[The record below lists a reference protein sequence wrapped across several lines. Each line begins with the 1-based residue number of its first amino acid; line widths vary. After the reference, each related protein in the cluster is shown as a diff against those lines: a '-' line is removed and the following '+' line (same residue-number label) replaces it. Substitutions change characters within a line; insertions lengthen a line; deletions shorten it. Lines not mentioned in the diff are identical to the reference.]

1 MQDNSAVYAIIAP
14 ILVFGPLVLFV
25 FYNLVFK
32 ELGKIP
38 EDIKRQRQAQAAEE
52 ARFEEER
59 QRKRGTGAISKS
71 HGPNKT
77 PVGFAMQAFM
87 YSWFAVLIGYLSS
100 FVPYEFT
107 APDTAQIK
115 LSLSHAGQRKV
126 ECRKRSAT
134 ELAKL
139 PPNMRKAQDCPRERW
154 PVYVELELDGEQI
167 FGRSKNPA
175 GLSSDGP
182 SVFYQSFSVPVGT
195 RQLRMKLR
203 DKEEEGFTTDT
214 TEEIQFTKNRVV
226 AIKYQPQKGGF
237 IIK

>member
-1 MQDNSAVYAIIAP
+1 MQDSSAVYAIIAP

-38 EDIKRQRQAQAAEE
+38 EDIKRQREAQAAEE

-87 YSWFAVLIGYLSS
+87 FSWFAVLIGYLSS

-107 APDTAQIK
+107 APDTAMIK
-115 LSLSHAGQRKV
+115 LSLSPAGQRKV
-126 ECRKRSAT
+126 ECRKRSAK

-154 PVYVELELDGEQI
+154 PVYVELELEGEKI
-167 FGRSKNPA
+167 YGESKKPA

-182 SVFYQSFSVPVGT
+182 SVFYHSFSVPVGT
-195 RQLRMKLR
+195 RKLHMKLR
-203 DKEEEGFTTDT
+203 DKGEHGFTTEMVED
-214 TEEIQFTKNRVV
+214 IQFTKGRVV
-226 AIKYQPQKGGF
+226 AIKYSPQKGF
-237 IIK
+237 VIN